1 MSESKEYVDVWNQLI
16 GKITEHISEDD
27 FTVWFKSINY
37 QNSQENKIILS
48 APSTFYISQIKRRF
62 GTIIEE
68 IAQDISGEKISF
80 DYIVLEEDTSE
91 AKDEIKES
99 SSKSKN
105 ETTESKKSK
114 IAPSKSFKEV
124 KKDIYKIP
132 ENYTFDKFVIGEN
145 SNFAANAAMA
155 IANDPG
161 ITYNPCLIYGGVG
174 LGKTHLLAS
183 IGNYVLEH
191 DSSKKIAFV
200 TAENFTNEFIESIKT
215 KKEGQFKNKYRS
227 ADILLIDDIHF
238 LENKPQTQEEL
249 FHTFNAL
256 YESNKQ
262 LVFTCDRPVSELKEL
277 TDRLRSRFERG
288 LNVDLQPPNY
298 ETRLAI
304 LSRKIENSNV
314 DIGEDVLQFIAE
326 NVSSN
331 VRDLEASLTKLL
343 AYGHLLNKEITID
356 IARKQ
361 LKNTFSSTKET
372 HIDINTIQ
380 RVVADYFSISPND
393 LKGKKR
399 TKAIAH
405 PRQIAMYIARNI
417 TEYSTT
423 EIGLEF
429 GGRNHTTVMHGTQ
442 KIEGKIQVDSTL
454 DVVIQKLIR
463 DIKNYR

>member
-1 MSESKEYVDVWNQLI
+1 MSADEDYLELWNKLI
-16 GKITEHISEDD
+16 GKITEHISEED
-27 FTVWFKSINY
+27 FNIWFKSIRY
-37 QNSQENKIILS
+37 KESKKHKLILS
-48 APSTFYISQIKRRF
+48 APSTFYISQIKKRF
-62 GTIIEE
+62 ASIIE
-68 IAQDISGEKISF
+68 DIVKDLSEEPITI
-80 DYIVLEEDTSE
+80 DYIVSEEKEETEKKETKS
-91 AKDEIKES
+91 KPKKKES
-99 SSKSKN
+99 STS
-105 ETTESKKSK
+105 TVT
-114 IAPSKSFKEV
+114 PSKSFKEA
-124 KKDIYKIP
+124 KKDIYNIP

-200 TAENFTNEFIESIKT
+200 TAENFTNEFVESIRM

-238 LENKPQTQEEL
+238 LQNKPQTQEEL

-304 LSRKIENSNV
+304 LKRKIENSQV

-343 AYGHLLNKEITID
+343 AYGNLLNKTITIE
-356 IARKQ
+356 IARQQ
-361 LKNTFSSTKET
+361 LKNTFSATKET

-399 TKAIAH
+399 TKAIAN
-405 PRQIAMYIARNI
+405 PRQIAMYIARHI

-429 GGRNHTTVMHGTQ
+429 GGRNHTTVMHGTR
-442 KIEGKIQVDSTL
+442 KIESEIQDDSNLDTL
-454 DVVIQKLIR
+454 IQRLIR